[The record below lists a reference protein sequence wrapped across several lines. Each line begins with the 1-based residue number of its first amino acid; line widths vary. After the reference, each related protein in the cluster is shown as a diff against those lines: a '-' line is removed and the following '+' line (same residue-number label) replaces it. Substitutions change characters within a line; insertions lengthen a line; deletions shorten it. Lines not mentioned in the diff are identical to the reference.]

1 MTGGQVPRIDR
12 ASGVPAYRQVADEL
26 RKRIREGTYAP
37 GAQLPSEREL
47 SELFSTS
54 RVTIRQAIAEL
65 RTEGLI
71 VAEHGRGLFVRPQRD
86 VQRLSRGRL
95 STAERQAGRGTFLTD
110 ATHRGFTPR
119 VEVEIRHEPTDGRT
133 AQFLDLDQHTDVVV
147 RDRLMFADDRPV
159 QIAISRLPSDLVQ
172 GTAIEQDDTGP
183 GGIYARLDEL
193 GHGPTHFT
201 EIVSARMP
209 SPEESSALQLSGGT
223 PVLLITRIAY
233 DSTNRP
239 VELNDMV
246 LAADHYELVYELP
259 AE

>member
-26 RKRIREGTYAP
+26 RKQIREGTYAP
-37 GAQLPSEREL
+37 GTQLPSEREL
-47 SELFSTS
+47 SELFGTS
-54 RVTIRQAIAEL
+54 RVTVRQAIAEL
-65 RTEGLI
+65 RSQGLI
-71 VAEHGRGLFVRPQRD
+71 IAEHGRGLFVRPHRE
-86 VQRLSRGRL
+86 VQRLSRTRL
-95 STAERQAGRGTFLTD
+95 SKAERQAGRGTFLTD
-110 ATHRGFTPR
+110 ATHHGFTPR
-119 VEVEIRHEPTDGRT
+119 VEVEIRHETADTRT
-133 AQFLDLDQHTDVVV
+133 AQLLDLDPHAEVVV

-159 QIAISRLPSDLVQ
+159 QIAISRLPGDLAR
-172 GTAIEQDDTGP
+172 GTLIDQEDTGP
-183 GGIYARLDEL
+183 GGIYARLDDL

-209 SPEESSALQLSGGT
+209 TPEESSALQLSGGT

-239 VELNDMV
+239 VEVNDMV

-259 AE
+259 GE